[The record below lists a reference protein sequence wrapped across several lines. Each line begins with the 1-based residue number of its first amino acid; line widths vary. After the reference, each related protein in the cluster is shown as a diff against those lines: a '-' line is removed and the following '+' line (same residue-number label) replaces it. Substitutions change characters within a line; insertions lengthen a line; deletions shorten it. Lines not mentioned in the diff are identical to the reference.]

1 MRRKG
6 DVWFDVVYDD
16 VEGLRGIAP
25 RAMAI
30 LKKQLLALSQQVPE
44 VKDGEKGEL
53 DGTADD
59 GNTTQAPEQF
69 SSCTKTVQPN
79 KLVFFDKSGERHEI
93 YLPKG
98 TLQKA
103 IGLLQE
109 ENWDELLKFPPYN
122 QNYPSETSGS
132 DVKYISTGVLQT
144 IILLREIGADL
155 ARSPQNLSWAESS
168 AIPLSAQ
175 TALQALF
182 VQSGIGE
189 LGDAAWKGKRVL
201 VTAASG
207 GVGIWVVQLARL
219 AGATVIGT
227 CGPRNVEFVKSFGA
241 SEVINYRE
249 RDLKE
254 WGQRMGNQVDLV
266 VDCIGKKSLEDAWW
280 CVKDG
285 GILISIFQPP
295 EQVQPEECKRK
306 NVQNLFFIV
315 SANRAD
321 LEEVTKLVE
330 EGKCRGVVDS
340 VWPLEQFE
348 EAFKRLDD
356 GHARGKII
364 LDLSLNQ

>member
-1 MRRKG
+1 M
-6 DVWFDVVYDD
+6 
-16 VEGLRGIAP
+16 P
-25 RAMAI
+25 
-30 LKKQLLALSQQVPE
+30 
-44 VKDGEKGEL
+44 
-53 DGTADD
+53 
-59 GNTTQAPEQF
+59 
-69 SSCTKTVQPN
+69 
-79 KLVFFDKSGERHEI
+79 
-93 YLPKG
+93 LPK
-98 TLQKA
+98 TMRT
-103 IGLLQE
+103 LLQPSFE
-109 ENWDELLKFPPYN
+109 EPRLVLTQDYPVPTATKGTDEHLIRVRCVSPCANELNWAEFDPRLQERALIPCYDVAGTVITAPPSSDFPPGAEVYARS
-122 QNYPSETSGS
+122 NYLRPGCARDYS
-132 DVKYISTGVLQT
+132 VIS
-144 IILLREIGADL
+144 GADL

-219 AGATVIGT
+219 AGATVTGT
-227 CGPRNVEFVKSFGA
+227 CGPRNVEFVKSLGA
-241 SEVINYRE
+241 NEVINYRK

-254 WGQRMGNQVDLV
+254 WGQRTENQVDLV

-285 GILISIFQPP
+285 GILISISQPP
-295 EQVQPEECKRK
+295 EQVQPEEY
-306 NVQNLFFIV
+306 
-315 SANRAD
+315 

-330 EGKCRGVVDS
+330 ESKCRGVVDS